1 MTNLS
6 RGVVAQKALGKK
18 TNKTRGTEAKGDR
31 IADQSSMSHAS
42 RTVRR
47 LCPDSLEP
55 MLAVRLT
62 QPNGPRATRG
72 HNVHT
77 LSSIED
83 HRQVCRRKSSRTS
96 GWLVKVIPAFEKVVP
111 CNRPTKQLRSPTKAI
126 HLNKNGPKGDTT
138 SIVYS
143 SCDARIF
150 STRLSCSN
158 VEWYDDEP
166 MVYA

>member
-1 MTNLS
+1 MLFRS
-6 RGVVAQKALGKK
+6 AQKALGKK

-111 CNRPTKQLRSPTKAI
+111 CNRPTKKIRSPAKATQE
-126 HLNKNGPKGDTT
+126 NKTT
-138 SIVYS
+138 QKATQQMLPVHPMIP
-143 SCDARIF
+143 
-150 STRLSCSN
+150 
-158 VEWYDDEP
+158 WYFIDFEP
-166 MVYA
+166 LYTSEKYYD